1 MKVTD
6 AARLLGAGAKELIEK
21 IAGTREGTQDALAEL
36 RKLEEQLTAKEQKER
51 EEAERVRAEQER
63 IREEQARIAAA
74 NAQEEAL
81 RAAVLA
87 EHERAKR
94 EAGEQAPQRPAAETP
109 AAEAP
114 KQAEPQRPAEAPRQP
129 RPQQGAPG
137 PRAQQGQQRG
147 PRQPYAP
154 RPFVPNPNDPNA
166 LVNRQN
172 PRFAGQQQ
180 GAQHNGDDDFDRIRD
195 VEIAALVGERHTGPK
210 REAVRFAADAA
221 GKLLH
226 GNTSCKCDIG
236 FGYGYGR
243 SGPADRLEQAVFVGA
258 GPVRIRFRLLA
269 QKPPEPAPPH
279 IFAVRRTIFFL
290 RHGFLLYRR

>member
-94 EAGEQAPQRPAAETP
+94 
-109 AAEAP
+109 
-114 KQAEPQRPAEAPRQP
+114 
-129 RPQQGAPG
+129 
-137 PRAQQGQQRG
+137 
-147 PRQPYAP
+147 
-154 RPFVPNPNDPNA
+154 
-166 LVNRQN
+166 
-172 PRFAGQQQ
+172 
-180 GAQHNGDDDFDRIRD
+180 
-195 VEIAALVGERHTGPK
+195 
-210 REAVRFAADAA
+210 
-221 GKLLH
+221 
-226 GNTSCKCDIG
+226 
-236 FGYGYGR
+236 
-243 SGPADRLEQAVFVGA
+243 
-258 GPVRIRFRLLA
+258 
-269 QKPPEPAPPH
+269 
-279 IFAVRRTIFFL
+279 
-290 RHGFLLYRR
+290 